1 MADFGSADIRIVRL
15 LLVSEGSI
23 VWSGSGD
30 IYTLDGRL
38 MRRNAT
44 LQGLPKGIYL
54 MNGKKVAVK

>member
-1 MADFGSADIRIVRL
+1 MKKYQLFIKWLTHIQSAEATD
-15 LLVSEGSI
+15 SAC
-23 VWSGSGD
+23 GD

>member
-1 MADFGSADIRIVRL
+1 MTDFGSADIRIVRL

-44 LQGLPKGIYL
+44 LQGLLKGIYL

>member
-1 MADFGSADIRIVRL
+1 MTDFGSADIRIVRL

>member
-15 LLVSEGSI
+15 LLVCEGSI

>member
-44 LQGLPKGIYL
+44 LQGLLKGIYL